1 MYMFSYACN
10 KYFVMIMTKTK
21 SIHLHLHINQESFVD
36 ALSVSTRNT
45 TVKYFDLL
53 QLFEKMLVHLAGSA
67 TEALVFNHHSTGIIK
82 VDITG
87 NFGMFYCRFLIKGG
101 K

>member
-1 MYMFSYACN
+1 MFSYACN

-53 QLFEKMLVHLAGSA
+53 
-67 TEALVFNHHSTGIIK
+67 
-82 VDITG
+82 
-87 NFGMFYCRFLIKGG
+87 
-101 K
+101 